1 MFGKRFRE
9 DFSEKNPTWE
19 VTLSKKFRACGAR
32 KTTSLPKHYFIIF
45 EDKSIFEEFVQK
57 ILRRI

>member
-19 VTLSKKFRACGAR
+19 VSLSKKIRACGAR
-32 KTTSLPKHYFIIF
+32 KTTSLPPQTLLI
-45 EDKSIFEEFVQK
+45 
-57 ILRRI
+57 